1 MLNKSLKKKLSIT
14 YAIILA
20 ALGLFIYFSLQK
32 DYVEVKEKESD
43 KQGREERIIDVAL
56 NVESGD
62 TYKLKMKNTDTVLD
76 LLEEVRDKTDFTFE
90 RTAYTYGNKVEQV
103 NKKVPLEGEEWAVFK
118 NEEDITKEIGDIYL
132 ENDQVYEV
140 KTIRT
145 EETQ

>member
-43 KQGREERIIDVAL
+43 KQGREERTVDVAL

-76 LLEEVRDKTDFTFE
+76 LLEEVRDKNDFTFE
-90 RTAYTYGNKVEQV
+90 RTAYTYGNEIEQV